1 MRILVT
7 GATGFVGRA
16 LCEELAQQKHE
27 VVAVVRKE
35 SAELGDSIET
45 ISLTTI
51 DESTEWTAALQNVD
65 VVVHLAARVHVM
77 RDDAAD
83 SLAEFRQVNVDGT
96 LNFAMQ
102 ASKAGVK
109 RFIFMSSVKVNG
121 ESTAIDQPFKFSDV
135 AHPQDAY
142 GISKFEAEEGL
153 VKVSQSTGMKVVI
166 IRPPLIY
173 GDGVKANFANMLKL
187 VKFGL
192 PLPFG
197 AIKNKR
203 SLIYVENLTSF
214 IAACITNKNAANKT
228 FLVSDGD
235 DVSTTELLKAC
246 AFALNK
252 KIWLLP
258 IPQSWLL
265 FGFKLLGKKNLA
277 QRLLGNLQVDS
288 QYACETLN
296 WKPPYTLAQ
305 GLEKT
310 VHHKNNKIKA

>member
-1 MRILVT
+1 MKILIT
-7 GATGFVGRA
+7 GATGFVGRGLVSLLRNTEYQLFLVSRSSSDTNHSEKVIPIGDIDA
-16 LCEELAQQKHE
+16 TTDWSRYL
-27 VVAVVRKE
+27 KE
-35 SAELGDSIET
+35 I
-45 ISLTTI
+45 
-51 DESTEWTAALQNVD
+51 D

-77 RDDAAD
+77 SESSNNPLEA
-83 SLAEFRQVNVDGT
+83 FRKVNVDGT
-96 LNFAMQ
+96 LNLAKQ
-102 ASKAGVK
+102 AGKAGVK

-121 ESTAIDQPFKFSDV
+121 ESTAIDKPFKFSDD

-142 GISKFEAEEGL
+142 GISKLEAEKGL
-153 VKVSQSTGMKVVI
+153 VKVTQSSGMEVVI

-214 IAACITNKNAANKT
+214 IAACISNKNAANKT
-228 FLVSDGD
+228 FLVSDGK

-246 AFALNK
+246 AVALNK
-252 KIWLLP
+252 KIWLVP
-258 IPQSWLL
+258 IPQLWLL
-265 FGFKLLGKKNLA
+265 LGFKLLGKKNLA
-277 QRLLGNLQVDS
+277 QRLLSNLQVDS

-310 VHHKNNKIKA
+310 VHHKNNKKA

>member
-1 MRILVT
+1 MKILIT

-16 LCEELAQQKHE
+16 LVSLLRTTEHDLCLVSRNSSYTNHPEKVIAIGDIDASTDWSGYL
-27 VVAVVRKE
+27 KE
-35 SAELGDSIET
+35 I
-45 ISLTTI
+45 
-51 DESTEWTAALQNVD
+51 D
-65 VVVHLAARVHVM
+65 VVIHLAARVHVM
-77 RDDAAD
+77 NED
-83 SLAEFRQVNVDGT
+83 SDNPLEAFRQVNVDGT
-96 LNFAMQ
+96 LNLANQ
-102 ASKAGVK
+102 AANADVK
-109 RFIFMSSVKVNG
+109 RFIFVSSVKVNG
-121 ESTAIDQPFKFSDV
+121 ESTAIDKPFKFSDD

-142 GISKFEAEEGL
+142 GISKLEAEEGL
-153 VKVSQSTGMKVVI
+153 VKVSHSTGMEVVV

-173 GDGVKANFANMLKL
+173 GEGVKANFANMLKL

-197 AIKNKR
+197 VIKNKR

-228 FLVSDGD
+228 FLVSDGE
-235 DVSTTELLKAC
+235 DVSTTKLLKAC
-246 AFALNK
+246 AVALNK
-252 KIWLLP
+252 KIWLVP
-258 IPQSWLL
+258 IPQSWL
-265 FGFKLLGKKNLA
+265 FFCFKLLGKQSLA

-310 VHHKNNKIKA
+310 VNHKNNKIKA